1 MHQPGALPS
10 PANHKLEHLSG
21 RGPTRETQLGGT
33 QRCSALTAR
42 GFKPHLHIL
51 TMFNL
56 FFVQTTMYLGHSLNQ
71 KTPIIYFL
79 YAIIPLSCN
88 TSVGADPLAPRARS
102 HLAAPGGFQAELCR
116 SPGAS
121 SELLV
126 CLQGLERGEGPHR
139 RLPGALPRVGH
150 PPPVLA
156 LQLQLL
162 V

>member
-79 YAIIPLSCN
+79 YAIIPLTIN
-88 TSVGADPLAPRARS
+88 TSVGADPLASRARS
-102 HLAAPGGFQAELCR
+102 RLATPGGFQAELC
-116 SPGAS
+116 
-121 SELLV
+121 
-126 CLQGLERGEGPHR
+126 
-139 RLPGALPRVGH
+139 
-150 PPPVLA
+150 
-156 LQLQLL
+156 
-162 V
+162 